1 MRRAM
6 VLVGVVLPLVLGAW
20 PGGSASAGIACPV
33 PLPWGGD
40 PVTLD
45 SAGFVGRVDN
55 PYWPMAPGTR
65 WIYLETDAQGGR
77 QRVVVEVLWHTKQI
91 EGIAATVV
99 HDRVLEHGE
108 LVENT
113 VDWYAQDVCGNVW
126 YLGENTKEYEEG
138 KVVTTAG
145 SWRHGR
151 DGAQAGVIM
160 PANPQVGMRYRQ
172 EYLAGQ
178 AEDAAKVLSRNEQ
191 AQVPYGHFW
200 HVLLTKEFTPLA
212 PEVLEY
218 KMYTRGVGPVMTLA
232 VSGGSDQE
240 RLISVRR
247 PS

>member
-126 YLGENTKEYEEG
+126 YLGENTKE
-138 KVVTTAG
+138 TRTAR
-145 SWRHGR
+145 S
-151 DGAQAGVIM
+151 
-160 PANPQVGMRYRQ
+160 
-172 EYLAGQ
+172 
-178 AEDAAKVLSRNEQ
+178 
-191 AQVPYGHFW
+191 
-200 HVLLTKEFTPLA
+200 
-212 PEVLEY
+212 
-218 KMYTRGVGPVMTLA
+218 
-232 VSGGSDQE
+232 
-240 RLISVRR
+240 
-247 PS
+247 

>member
-1 MRRAM
+1 
-6 VLVGVVLPLVLGAW
+6 L
-20 PGGSASAGIACPV
+20 
-33 PLPWGGD
+33 D
-40 PVTLD
+40 P
-45 SAGFVGRVDN
+45 AGFVGRVDN

-126 YLGENTKEYEEG
+126 YLGENTKEYEDG

-145 SWRHGR
+145 SWRHRR

-172 EYLAGQ
+172 EYYAGQ
-178 AEDAAKVLSRNEQ
+178 AEDAAKILSRNEQ
-191 AQVPYGHFW
+191 AQVPFGHVW
-200 HVLLTKEFTPLA
+200 HALLTRDFTPLS
-212 PEVLEY
+212 PRVLEY
-218 KMYTRGVGPVMTLA
+218 KLYGPGIGPVLVLG
-232 VSGGSDQE
+232 VSGGRDQE
-240 RLISVRR
+240 ELISLRR
-247 PS
+247 PA